1 MRAYWPL
8 FDLQIGEW
16 NEDGTLSVIDR
27 IKNLVKLSNGE
38 YIALE
43 KLESVYKT
51 VMGVSNVCIYGDS
64 LRPKAVALVV
74 PTESYLRQ
82 LAKDQQLD
90 VANGSFESL
99 CQDSQVRKSVL
110 DQLLAQAKKSQLKPS
125 EMIFDVYLCH
135 EEWTS
140 TNVSWFIEKGG
151 GRAWVNR
158 SLVFF
163 FL

>member
-1 MRAYWPL
+1 L

-140 TNVSWFIEKGG
+140 TNVS
-151 GRAWVNR
+151 
-158 SLVFF
+158 
-163 FL
+163 